1 MTRTA
6 HSADVTLS
14 TFSAEVLEK
23 SRATP
28 VVVDFW
34 ADWCG
39 PCRMLMPVLAGL
51 ADEYQGR
58 FFLAKVNADREQ
70 ELAARY
76 GVRSLPTV
84 KVFRNGAV
92 VDEFL
97 GAQPEPVIRA
107 LLDRHIPR
115 PADTLLDAALAAA
128 RAGRLDEALAG
139 IEQAAGL
146 DPDYDRV
153 KFARARVLL
162 GLGRLDEGE
171 QVLNSVSIAAQ
182 GDPELAALRTQLAFR
197 RIAAGSPPAEELG
210 ARIARDPGD
219 LEARYRLSALKVL
232 AEDHAGALEQLLEIV
247 RRDRQF
253 RDDAGRKT
261 MLAVFNL
268 LGGSGELVNTY
279 RRQLSMA
286 IN

>member
-14 TFSAEVLEK
+14 TFFAEVLDK
-23 SRATP
+23 SRTMP

-39 PCRMLMPVLAGL
+39 PCRMLMPVLARL

-268 LGGSGELVNTY
+268 LGGSGELVNAY

-286 IN
+286 LN

>member
-34 ADWCG
+34 AGWCG
-39 PCRMLMPVLAGL
+39 PCRMLMPVLARL

-153 KFARARVLL
+153 KFVRARVLL